1 MAEPRQNG
9 KTAGVRAGGSLR
21 ITWVKSAIGYNQD
34 QKDTIR
40 SLGFHRLNQ
49 TVEVPDS
56 ASIRGMIFKVKHLV
70 SFEEV

>member
-1 MAEPRQNG
+1 MAEQRQNG
-9 KTAGVRAGGSLR
+9 KTVGVRDGGSLR

-40 SLGFHRLNQ
+40 SLGFRRLNQ

>member
-1 MAEPRQNG
+1 MAEQRQNG
-9 KTAGVRAGGSLR
+9 KTAGVRDGGSLR

-40 SLGFHRLNQ
+40 SLGFRRLNQ

-56 ASIRGMIFKVKHLV
+56 PSIRGMIFKVKHLV